1 VTNRVQVLGAGDI
14 TEQQALHLAA
24 ENQLNIERS
33 LLKEAVAMEFREREQ
48 ILARAA

>member
-24 ENQLNIERS
+24 E
-33 LLKEAVAMEFREREQ
+33 KEKSSKH
-48 ILARAA
+48 